1 MASTQSRTLVVKM
14 SEGDEIR
21 RFTTNALTY
30 ADLAHRVTESF
41 GLPNGSFVTKYKDD
55 EGDIITM
62 SSEDEL
68 AEAVAL
74 ATKNEPSVLR
84 IQVFKR
90 GEKPAAA
97 NPKPAAAPPAHNLPS
112 VPAELAPLVSNI
124 VSQLPALAQQLPEAI
139 RRFIASKTTSWMPG
153 LQHST
158 PYRHGCGGS

>member
-1 MASTQSRTLVVKM
+1 
-14 SEGDEIR
+14 
-21 RFTTNALTY
+21 
-30 ADLAHRVTESF
+30 
-41 GLPNGSFVTKYKDD
+41 
-55 EGDIITM
+55 M

-74 ATKNEPSVLR
+74 AKATEPSVLR

-124 VSQLPALAQQLPEAI
+124 VSQLPALAQQLPEQ
-139 RRFIASKTTSWMPG
+139 RE
-153 LQHST
+153 Q
-158 PYRHGCGGS
+158 CGRGRTEPVFYDGNNNYSLVNFRNLYAP